1 MAARRARV
9 YVHGQRVASRIGPD
23 ADSSS
28 PSDGP
33 ADKRGTNLKKAIT
46 VIAALVAVL
55 AVTSGAFAAKQYL
68 IVSSKQIKK
77 GAISL
82 SDLSR
87 HAHQALKGSTGAT
100 GASGRDGL
108 TGPQGLQGPGGRDG
122 RDGLTGP
129 QGKQGLD
136 GNAGAPGAQGLKG
149 DTGAA
154 GPKGDKGDTGA
165 MGPALPADFSTSS
178 SFTESGSIDTIVPV
192 TLTTGGVKFGPYP
205 NGGTQGGSLRYDG
218 FDGKTVGDLNHL
230 QFTFSYASDDH
241 SMIATPY
248 MRVFTK
254 DANGEAH
261 DIILD
266 PSQCAQATVPET
278 TSTTRT
284 IESVDYLRYDD
295 DACDSNN
302 KLTWAQ
308 IKAAHGGEA
317 ITAIKV
323 SEGFSG
329 GVNATAFVKGLEV
342 NSSVFAFPAH

>member
-1 MAARRARV
+1 M
-9 YVHGQRVASRIGPD
+9 
-23 ADSSS
+23 
-28 PSDGP
+28 
-33 ADKRGTNLKKAIT
+33 NLKKAIT

-87 HAHQALKGSTGAT
+87 HAHEALKGAPGAT
-100 GASGRDGL
+100 GSAGRDGL
-108 TGPQGLQGPGGRDG
+108 TGPQGLQGSAGRDG

-129 QGKQGLD
+129 QGKQGLN
-136 GNAGAPGAQGLKG
+136 GEAGATGVQGPKG

-154 GPKGDKGDTGA
+154 GPQGPKGDKGDTGA

-218 FDGKTVGDLNHL
+218 FDGKNVSDLNHL
-230 QFTFSYASDDH
+230 QFTFSYGSDDH
-241 SMIATPY
+241 SMIAAPY

-254 DANGEAH
+254 DASGVAH

-266 PSQCAQATVPET
+266 PSQCANLKVPEGASKT
-278 TSTTRT
+278 LAV
-284 IESVDYLRYDD
+284 ENVNYLRYDD
-295 DACDSNN
+295 DGCDANN
-302 KLTWAQ
+302 KLTWQQ
-308 IKAAHGGEA
+308 IQATHGTET

-323 SEGFSG
+323 SEGFAG
-329 GVNATAFVKGLEV
+329 GANATAFVTGLEV
-342 NSSVFAFPAH
+342 NDSTFAFPAH